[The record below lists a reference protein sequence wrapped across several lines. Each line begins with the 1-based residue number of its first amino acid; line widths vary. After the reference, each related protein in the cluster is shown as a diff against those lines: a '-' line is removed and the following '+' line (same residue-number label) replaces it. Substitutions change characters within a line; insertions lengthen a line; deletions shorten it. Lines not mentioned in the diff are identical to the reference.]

1 MGKGLELYFLH
12 CRKNKNGPNGG
23 PRPPTMA
30 VGEEL
35 APAFM
40 SPGRAISM
48 FGPVEGLGD
57 NPTPPEP
64 ESDKTSALLDKLQC
78 CSVVTSSLADKETIV
93 QVPDAKTVVQVPAA
107 ETVVQ
112 APAAKTER
120 EHREHQHPLTS
131 SKLTEDEQFSKF
143 KVGQYISYTAL
154 LAEKYVELVSMKES
168 KPKVTADEDPEES
181 PAFPAVGE
189 LDFAGFTNWIQDC
202 EDAYPDFRDNVLVG
216 WEEAIKKRDENIGRK
231 VDEAL
236 KQWEVDDASLGISPP
251 SEWNSQLPL
260 APKDLERL
268 GIWQAPKEKGKAAG
282 KTKR

>member
-12 CRKNKNGPNGG
+12 CRRNKNGPNGG

-48 FGPVEGLGD
+48 FGPVEDLGD
-57 NPTPPEP
+57 NPTPPEL
-64 ESDKTSALLDKLQC
+64 ESDKTRALSDKLQRN
-78 CSVVTSSLADKETIV
+78 SITPSLADEETIV
-93 QVPDAKTVVQVPAA
+93 QV
-107 ETVVQ
+107 
-112 APAAKTER
+112 PAAKTER
-120 EHREHQHPLTS
+120 EHREQDSQHPPSS

-143 KVGQYISYTAL
+143 SIGAYISYTAL

-168 KPKVTADEDPEES
+168 KPEATADEDPEES

-202 EDAYPDFRDNVLVG
+202 EYAYPEFRDDVLAG
-216 WEEAIKKRDENIGRK
+216 WEDAIKGRDENIGLR
-231 VDEAL
+231 VDKAL
-236 KQWEVDDASLGISPP
+236 EQWEVDDASLGIGPP
-251 SEWNSQLPL
+251 SQWNSQLPL

-268 GIWQAPKEKGKAAG
+268 GIWQAPKGKGKVAG
-282 KTKR
+282 KTNL